1 VRKIA
6 KTSKLKNNAWGIF
19 SKYIRQKY
27 AKNGKVQCI
36 TCESW
41 FDFKKIHAGHF
52 IPGRHNAVLFDER
65 NVHPQCYVCNVL
77 FGGNGPKYYK
87 FMLKKYGQDVIDE
100 LENLD
105 RSIKKYSS
113 EDYLRIHDEYK
124 KKYTSLIATLDKS
137 ESPLDEPF

>member
-1 VRKIA
+1 
-6 KTSKLKNNAWGIF
+6 
-19 SKYIRQKY
+19 
-27 AKNGKVQCI
+27 
-36 TCESW
+36 
-41 FDFKKIHAGHF
+41 
-52 IPGRHNAVLFDER
+52 
-65 NVHPQCYVCNVL
+65 
-77 FGGNGPKYYK
+77 
-87 FMLKKYGQDVIDE
+87 MLKKYGQDVIDE